1 MRVMSRA
8 MLFCSMQQERHGDA
22 ILGLA
27 GELDLSTDGQFIDAV
42 AGALAAF
49 PSSLTLDLAGLTFI
63 DARGVAVVEA
73 SATMARV
80 ADARFRLVRVKPH
93 VLKVMEVAGV
103 HVKADGHI
111 EPTKRSPG

>member
-1 MRVMSRA
+1 MSRA
-8 MLFCSMQQERHGDA
+8 TSFCSMQQERRGDA

-27 GELDLSTDGQFIDAV
+27 GELDMSTDAV
-42 AGALAAF
+42 AGALATF

-80 ADARFRLVRVKPH
+80 ADARFRLIRVKPH

-111 EPTKRSPG
+111 ESTKGSPG